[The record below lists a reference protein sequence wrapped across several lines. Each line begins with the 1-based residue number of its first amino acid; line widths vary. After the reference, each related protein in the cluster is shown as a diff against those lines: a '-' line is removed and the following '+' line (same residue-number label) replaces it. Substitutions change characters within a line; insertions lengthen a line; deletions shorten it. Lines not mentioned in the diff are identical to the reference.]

1 MADRDHDHAVHL
13 PADEE
18 GEDLQLQI
26 VVVGGIAD
34 HQVVAAVAGIDLQVG
49 RQLTHERVVQAG
61 HDQAEDVRTAL
72 DHRTGDGIR
81 RIAHLL
87 ADLEDAAAGLF
98 ADLGTAGNGTRDR
111 GVGDV
116 GDFCDIFQGNGSH
129 ETHSERVKFVE
140 ITIL

>member
-1 MADRDHDHAVHL
+1 MADGDHDHAVHL

-34 HQVVAAVAGIDLQVG
+34 HQIEAAVAGIDLQVS
-49 RQLTHERVVQAG
+49 RQLAHERVVQAG
-61 HDQAEDVRTAL
+61 HDQTEDIGAAL
-72 DHRTGDGIR
+72 DHGARDGIGG
-81 RIAHLL
+81 IPHLL
-87 ADLEDAAAGLF
+87 ADLQNAPAGIF
-98 ADLGTAGNGTRDR
+98 ADLGADGNGARDR
-111 GVGDV
+111 GVGDA